1 MLKFSEDKE
10 EVYWDKTV
18 DLGIMGKFEE
28 ISIDLYGC
36 DIAGV
41 TEDMNEEEKL
51 SKISKYYGERFKEL
65 EADVKYINEQFLIWI
80 INNLCDTEYPFWEFG
95 FRDKSNKKYPEYI
108 IEEEM
113 KKFEDENGQVIH
125 DFNNPSLVYKKIQE
139 YKVNINKDNLTS
151 YEIVA
156 KYLPVLDFKK
166 LVATI
171 EADSLDTYEEKIHF
185 QVSSEVCGGL
195 LLCATYGTI
204 YENNKLEVTHNC

>member
-1 MLKFSEDKE
+1 
-10 EVYWDKTV
+10 
-18 DLGIMGKFEE
+18 
-28 ISIDLYGC
+28 
-36 DIAGV
+36 
-41 TEDMNEEEKL
+41 
-51 SKISKYYGERFKEL
+51 
-65 EADVKYINEQFLIWI
+65 
-80 INNLCDTEYPFWEFG
+80 
-95 FRDKSNKKYPEYI
+95 
-108 IEEEM
+108 M

-125 DFNNPSLVYKKIQE
+125 DFNNPSPVYKKIQE

-151 YEIVA
+151 YKIVA
-156 KYLPVLDFKK
+156 KYLPVLGFKK